1 MRQLQ
6 FLKKFSKIT
15 QYVFPNIF
23 FGMILHYAYIIYDIG
38 MALIWKGH
46 VGWELDQN
54 IVPL

>member
-46 VGWELDQN
+46 VGQIKLKSWA
-54 IVPL
+54 